1 MKERKKTRV
10 QRRVRILNYVT
21 GMAYFGVC
29 IILAFTAAL
38 LFEYWRAESGIL
50 ASHPI
55 SVGGDKPLVAE
66 SISFGMSII
75 GAFLAGII
83 IAGSILVFFLLPYI
97 IGSMA
102 HSVVRRLY
110 GLTKVP
116 MTWQSLLWMNT
127 AFILGSFVILSAAVV
142 FTHMQ
147 YGYVLLWAGGG
158 VAIISAVILLVHSC
172 IASRL
177 SATTTKQLW

>member
-1 MKERKKTRV
+1 MK
-10 QRRVRILNYVT
+10 
-21 GMAYFGVC
+21 
-29 IILAFTAAL
+29 
-38 LFEYWRAESGIL
+38 
-50 ASHPI
+50 
-55 SVGGDKPLVAE
+55 
-66 SISFGMSII
+66 
-75 GAFLAGII
+75 
-83 IAGSILVFFLLPYI
+83 
-97 IGSMA
+97 
-102 HSVVRRLY
+102 
-110 GLTKVP
+110 
-116 MTWQSLLWMNT
+116 T